1 MKVPAPLYKDPIYD
15 GAADPMIIRKES
27 DGTYFFDPSGSVID
41 MITDGTGEI
50 VINGLPL
57 GTVWIEESIT
67 PDGYFPIS
75 AQKVELTRE
84 NTNTAPLT
92 FRIENHKFVKL
103 GMDSDWWEFPA
114 LCGGVLLLLGGLAAA
129 AIIVAKKRRD
139 LRGEA

>member
-1 MKVPAPLYKDPIYD
+1 
-15 GAADPMIIRKES
+15 
-27 DGTYFFDPSGSVID
+27 

-84 NTNTAPLT
+84 NTNAAPLT

-103 GMDSDWWEFPA
+103 GMDSDWWVFPA
-114 LCGGVLLLLGGLAAA
+114 LCGGVLLLLGGLVAA

-139 LRGEA
+139 LREEA